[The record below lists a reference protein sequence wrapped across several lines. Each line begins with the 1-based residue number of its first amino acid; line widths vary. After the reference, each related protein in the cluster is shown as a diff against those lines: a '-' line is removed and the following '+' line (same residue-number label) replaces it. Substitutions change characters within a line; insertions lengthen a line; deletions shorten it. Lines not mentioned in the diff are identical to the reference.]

1 MVVLWQVEIS
11 KVHIASLH
19 DVCVSSRGYEKW
31 ARWTGA
37 NEGRYIVKLKGKVAV
52 ITGGNSGI
60 GLATAQEFKAQGAE
74 VVIFGRT
81 QRTLEDAV
89 RTVGKGTLAIHGDVR
104 KVADLERLYQ
114 ETAERFGKIDALV
127 VNAGIAKSVPVEQFD
142 EALFDEISNT
152 NFKGAFFTVQRALP
166 HLNDGASIILVTA
179 AVTQKGVPGYSVV
192 SATKAAL
199 RSLAR
204 TFAAE
209 LLHRGIRVNALS
221 PGTIETPIFGKL
233 GLPVETAEW
242 AESIPIKRIGT
253 AEEMAK
259 AALFLASSDSSYVL
273 GAELVVDGGKTQI

>member
-1 MVVLWQVEIS
+1 M
-11 KVHIASLH
+11 
-19 DVCVSSRGYEKW
+19 
-31 ARWTGA
+31 
-37 NEGRYIVKLKGKVAV
+37 KLKGKVAV

-81 QRTLEDAV
+81 QKALEDAV
-89 RTVGKGTLAIHGDVR
+89 HTIGNGTLAVQGDVTQL
-104 KVADLERLYQ
+104 ADLDRLYQ
-114 ETAERFGKIDALV
+114 QTVERFGKVGVLV
-127 VNAGIAKSVPVEQFD
+127 VNAGISKPVPVEQLD

-152 NFKGAFFTVQRALP
+152 NFKGAFFTVQRALS
-166 HLNDGASIILVTA
+166 HLNDGASIILVTGYNN
-179 AVTQKGVPGYSVV
+179 QKGIPGYSVN

-204 TFAAE
+204 TFSAE

-233 GLPVETAEW
+233 GLPVEPLKW
-242 AESIPIKRIGT
+242 AEQIPIKRIGT

-273 GAELVVDGGKTQI
+273 GAELVVDGGKSQI

>member
-1 MVVLWQVEIS
+1 M
-11 KVHIASLH
+11 
-19 DVCVSSRGYEKW
+19 
-31 ARWTGA
+31 
-37 NEGRYIVKLKGKVAV
+37 KLKGKVAV
-52 ITGGNSGI
+52 VTGGNSGI
-60 GLATAQEFKAQGAE
+60 GLATAQEFKAQGAS

-81 QRTLEDAV
+81 QKTLEDAV
-89 RTVGKGTLAIHGDVR
+89 HAIGTETLAVQGDVTHL
-104 KVADLERLYQ
+104 ADLDLLYQ
-114 ETAERFGKIDALV
+114 QTVERFGKIDVLV
-127 VNAGIAKSVPVEQFD
+127 ANAGVSKPVPVEQLS
-142 EALFDEISNT
+142 EALFDKISNT

-179 AVTQKGVPGYSVV
+179 AVNQKGVPGYSVV

-204 TFAAE
+204 TFSAE

-233 GLPVETAEW
+233 GLPVETEKW
-242 AESIPIKRIGT
+242 AELIPVKRIGT

-259 AALFLASSDSSYVL
+259 AALFLASNDSSYVL

>member
-1 MVVLWQVEIS
+1 M
-11 KVHIASLH
+11 
-19 DVCVSSRGYEKW
+19 
-31 ARWTGA
+31 
-37 NEGRYIVKLKGKVAV
+37 KLIGKVAV
-52 ITGGNSGI
+52 VTGGNSGI
-60 GLATAQEFKAQGAE
+60 GLATAQEFKAQGAK
-74 VVIFGRT
+74 VAIFGRS
-81 QRTLEDAV
+81 QKTLDEAV
-89 RTVGKGTLAIHGDVR
+89 HTIGEGTLAVRGDVTNL
-104 KVADLERLYQ
+104 ADFNRLYEQ
-114 ETAERFGKIDALV
+114 TVERFGKVDILV
-127 VNAGIAKSVPVEQFD
+127 VNAGISKPAPVEQVD
-142 EALFDEISNT
+142 EALFDQISDT

-179 AVTQKGVPGYSVV
+179 AVNQKGVPGYSVV

-204 TFAAE
+204 TFSAE

-233 GLPVETAEW
+233 GLPVEPLKWSEQ
-242 AESIPIKRIGT
+242 IPMRRIGT

>member
-1 MVVLWQVEIS
+1 M
-11 KVHIASLH
+11 
-19 DVCVSSRGYEKW
+19 
-31 ARWTGA
+31 
-37 NEGRYIVKLKGKVAV
+37 KLEGKVAV
-52 ITGGNSGI
+52 VTGGNSGI

-74 VVIFGRT
+74 VVILGRD
-81 QRTLEDAV
+81 QKTLDEAV
-89 RTVGKGTLAIHGDVR
+89 HTIGVGTLAVRGDVTNL
-104 KVADLERLYQ
+104 ADLDRLYKQ
-114 ETAERFGKIDALV
+114 TVEHFGKVDILV
-127 VNAGIAKSVPVEQFD
+127 VNAGISKPVPVEQVD
-142 EALFDEISNT
+142 EALFDQISNT
-152 NFKGAFFTVQRALP
+152 NLKGAFFTVQRAFP

-179 AVTQKGVPGYSVV
+179 AVSQKGIPGYSVV

-204 TFAAE
+204 TFSAE

-233 GLPVETAEW
+233 GLPVEPLKW
-242 AESIPIKRIGT
+242 AEQIPIRRIGT